1 MTTSSRKS
9 ALDVSY
15 ALDEV
20 LASEGVWHGAAG
32 VANAIAHR
40 LGVKPA
46 PADLECISDL
56 LMSHEIGAHLGRKP

>member
-20 LASEGVWHGAAG
+20 LASEGVWHGARVSPMRLPTVSASSRRPPIW
-32 VANAIAHR
+32 NAFR
-40 LGVKPA
+40 T
-46 PADLECISDL
+46 C
-56 LMSHEIGAHLGRKP
+56 